1 MAILDEVKNHV
12 DAIMNLLEEEDCD
25 ENISIHVN
33 RGMSV
38 LRLRINNED
47 YMHSKKGEWKKL

>member
-25 ENISIHVN
+25 EKISIHVN

-38 LRLRINNED
+38 LRLRISDED